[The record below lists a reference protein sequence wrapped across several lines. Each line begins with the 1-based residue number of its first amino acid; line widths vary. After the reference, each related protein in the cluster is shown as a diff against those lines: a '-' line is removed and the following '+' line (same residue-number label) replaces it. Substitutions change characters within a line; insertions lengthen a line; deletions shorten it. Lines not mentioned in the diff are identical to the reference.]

1 MPAQTLDRHNAKEV
15 LNAIL
20 HSILFH
26 RLFGTVKPQTFEV
39 LDVTMVRFIGST
51 LLDQEYLSCHYS
63 QVLRIPRW
71 SNL

>member
-1 MPAQTLDRHNAKEV
+1 MSFVHTGPLLTQIPDAMPAQTLDRHNAKEV

-39 LDVTMVRFIGST
+39 LDVTMVRFIG
-51 LLDQEYLSCHYS
+51 LALPDRPY
-63 QVLRIPRW
+63 
-71 SNL
+71 